1 MFDTVGT
8 LIACAGQSGI
18 IRQDGSIPNCKQAL
32 LADAIGTTSGAML
45 GTSTVTS
52 FVESAAGVAAGGR
65 TGLTAVTTA
74 VMFLF
79 ALFLG
84 PLFASIPGAAT
95 APALILVGAMMI
107 SPVREIDFND
117 LTEGIP
123 AFLCV
128 LFMICAYSI
137 SDGIMFGI
145 MSYVLINLLAGK
157 SRKINHMAWVI
168 CAMFLLRI
176 VVGTVIK

>member
-1 MFDTVGT
+1 MHFD
-8 LIACAGQSGI
+8 
-18 IRQDGSIPNCKQAL
+18 
-32 LADAIGTTSGAML
+32 
-45 GTSTVTS
+45 
-52 FVESAAGVAAGGR
+52 R
-65 TGLTAVTTA
+65 TGIPQHIYLIGYCIASYDRVIDNDYPLSA
-74 VMFLF
+74 DNGRNGIELYLNSLF

>member
-1 MFDTVGT
+1 M
-8 LIACAGQSGI
+8 
-18 IRQDGSIPNCKQAL
+18 
-32 LADAIGTTSGAML
+32 
-45 GTSTVTS
+45 
-52 FVESAAGVAAGGR
+52 
-65 TGLTAVTTA
+65 
-74 VMFLF
+74 
-79 ALFLG
+79 
-84 PLFASIPGAAT
+84 
-95 APALILVGAMMI
+95 
-107 SPVREIDFND
+107 
-117 LTEGIP
+117 
-123 AFLCV
+123 